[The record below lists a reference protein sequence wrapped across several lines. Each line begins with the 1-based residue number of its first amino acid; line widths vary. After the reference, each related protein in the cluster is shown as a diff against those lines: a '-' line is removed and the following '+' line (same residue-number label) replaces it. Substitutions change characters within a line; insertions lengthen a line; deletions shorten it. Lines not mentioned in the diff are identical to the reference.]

1 MKSSAQIAL
10 FLILTLLFRTS
21 AFAYSIPMEVA
32 AGSASSAIHAS
43 VDHCPDM
50 DAAIPASVKDHHSSP
65 SCQIACALGAA
76 PALVQH
82 TWQLPSQSHV
92 VSVFIVPPLNGK
104 DALPPDTPPPIV

>member
-1 MKSSAQIAL
+1 MKFSTRIAL

-21 AFAYSIPMEVA
+21 AFAYSFPMEMAV
-32 AGSASSAIHAS
+32 GSMSSAIHAS
-43 VDHCPDM
+43 VDHCPEM
-50 DAAIPASVKDHHSSP
+50 DAAIPVSVHDHHSSP

-76 PALVQH
+76 PALMQH

-92 VSVFIVPPLNGK
+92 VSVFVVHPLSGK

>member
-1 MKSSAQIAL
+1 MKYSTRIAL

-21 AFAYSIPMEVA
+21 AFAYAIPMEVA
-32 AGSASSAIHAS
+32 TGSASSAIHAS
-43 VDHCPDM
+43 AEHCPEM
-50 DAAIPASVKDHHSSP
+50 DAAIPASAQDHHSSP

-92 VSVFIVPPLNGK
+92 VSVFIVSPLNGN